1 MTRQRAISISQSLLA
16 SDDFELTPVLD
27 MKGVNA
33 GSYII
38 RVEMYKLWSN
48 GEIFSFTSKE
58 VAVEY
63 VPKTRESG
71 L

>member
-1 MTRQRAISISQSLLA
+1 
-16 SDDFELTPVLD
+16 VLD